1 MKKDEELKNEAVKAD
16 AKAEEKTEA
25 VAEEKTEAQEK
36 TQTETKEETTPV
48 IDFEKTEEYPDDYEK
63 NSKEVKDML
72 LNKLQIKLLELVL
85 GICFILLTTK
95 TGVLGTF
102 LFIAGLFYLIPD
114 GLVKSLAY
122 FYRYKHFEDYV
133 ESRDYKISENY
144 WTIVMTKMREKGIFN
159 SGKKDN

>member
-1 MKKDEELKNEAVKAD
+1 MEDEELKNEKNE
-16 AKAEEKTEA
+16 AKEN
-25 VAEEKTEAQEK
+25 
-36 TQTETKEETTPV
+36 TQTEIKDEAKETTPV
-48 IDFEKTEEYPDDYEK
+48 MDFEKTEEYPDDYEK
-63 NSKEVKDML
+63 KSKEVKEML
-72 LNKLQIKLLELVL
+72 MSKLQIKLLELVL
-85 GICFILLTTK
+85 GICFLILTTK

-102 LFIAGLFYLIPD
+102 LFMAGLFYLIPD
-114 GLVKSLAY
+114 GLVKSIAY

>member
-1 MKKDEELKNEAVKAD
+1 MEDEELKNEKNE
-16 AKAEEKTEA
+16 AKEN
-25 VAEEKTEAQEK
+25 
-36 TQTETKEETTPV
+36 TQTETKAESKETTPV
-48 IDFEKTEEYPDDYEK
+48 MDFEKTEEYPDDYEK
-63 NSKEVKDML
+63 KSKEVKEML
-72 LNKLQIKLLELVL
+72 MSKLQIKLLELVL
-85 GICFILLTTK
+85 GICFLILTTK

-102 LFIAGLFYLIPD
+102 LFMAGLFYLIPD
-114 GLVKSLAY
+114 GLVKSIAY